1 MEKYISFI
9 LIIFV
14 LIINII
20 AMLGMFYLTKFSFE
34 SSNLDNK
41 RTITLTDTE
50 LMFTKVAVILFW
62 ISFFVTLSHN
72 LYLHFDNIKID
83 F

>member
-1 MEKYISFI
+1 MKNYINFI
-9 LIIFV
+9 LIIIV
-14 LIINII
+14 LIINIL

-34 SSNLDNK
+34 SSNLDNR

-50 LMFTKVAVILFW
+50 IMFTKVAVILFW
-62 ISFFVTLSHN
+62 VSFFVTLYHN